1 MKFKVTTRT
10 ALASLY
16 EVSLVTFNK
25 WLMEIEDLKLDP
37 KKRIL
42 SPKQVQII
50 VENLGDPSGN

>member
-1 MKFKVTTRT
+1 MKIKATNRT
-10 ALASLY
+10 AMASLY

>member
-1 MKFKVTTRT
+1 MKIKATTRT
-10 ALASLY
+10 AMASLY

-25 WLMEIEDLKLDP
+25 WLMEIEDLKFDP

-50 VENLGDPSGN
+50 IDKLGDPTKN

>member
-1 MKFKVTTRT
+1 MKIKATTRT

-25 WLMEIEDLKLDP
+25 WLMEIEELKLDP

-50 VENLGDPSGN
+50 VENLGDPTGN

>member
-1 MKFKVTTRT
+1 MKIKATNRT
-10 ALASLY
+10 AMASLY

-25 WLMEIEDLKLDP
+25 WLMEIEELKLDP

-50 VENLGDPSGN
+50 VENLGDPTGN

>member
-1 MKFKVTTRT
+1 MKYKSTTRT

-25 WLMEIEDLKLDP
+25 WLMDIEDLKLDHQ
-37 KKRIL
+37 KRIL

-50 VENLGDPSGN
+50 VENLGDPTEN